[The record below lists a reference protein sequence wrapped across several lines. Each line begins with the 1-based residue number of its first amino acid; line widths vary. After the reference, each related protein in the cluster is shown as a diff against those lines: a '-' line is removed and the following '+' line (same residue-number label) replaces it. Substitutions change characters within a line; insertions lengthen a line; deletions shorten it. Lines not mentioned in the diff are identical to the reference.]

1 MGLLAGGAAR
11 GLLWSVEAL
20 VVGLDLDVVVSCA
33 GSVCSGAGLS
43 SSLFM
48 TVSLSFQ
55 VTDFLGFEGDVSFSV
70 STV

>member
-43 SSLFM
+43 SSMIM
-48 TVSLSFQ
+48 TVTSSFQ
-55 VTDFLGFEGDVSFSV
+55 VTVFLGFEGDVSFSV